1 MSWHSAA
8 CTHAAGGWK
17 QPCQVSEA
25 TGTFGSCR
33 SWKNEGRQREWIQGM
48 ERKVL
53 GRSGC
58 TMVLVLV
65 QLQGFIILND
75 ITGYR
80 NIKVVIWD

>member
-1 MSWHSAA
+1 
-8 CTHAAGGWK
+8 
-17 QPCQVSEA
+17 
-25 TGTFGSCR
+25 
-33 SWKNEGRQREWIQGM
+33 M